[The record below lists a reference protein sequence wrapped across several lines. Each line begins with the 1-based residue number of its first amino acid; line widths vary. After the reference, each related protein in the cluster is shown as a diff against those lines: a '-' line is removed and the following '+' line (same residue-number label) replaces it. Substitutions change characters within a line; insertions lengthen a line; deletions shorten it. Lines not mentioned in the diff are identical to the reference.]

1 MARIYRIHG
10 SAVAPEEVDRRGGS
24 GWGKIDHAIAVSVW
38 SFEYQTQSGVHRCEV
53 RLPEIRVQTEGLVFA
68 KKAVRLWRRSRRDR
82 QWAARLQLIQMV
94 RVFETPDARHQREAL
109 VRLRALDL
117 SVS

>member
-1 MARIYRIHG
+1 MARIYRIY
-10 SAVAPEEVDRRGGS
+10 SNAVVANKTCGRSQESWSQGTDS
-24 GWGKIDHAIAVSVW
+24 GFVPLR
-38 SFEYQTQSGVHRCEV
+38 SFEHPSQSSVHSC
-53 RLPEIRVQTEGLVFA
+53 RLLVPEIRVQTESVIFA

-82 QWAARLQLIQMV
+82 QWAARLQLIQRV

-109 VRLRALDL
+109 EKLRAIDL